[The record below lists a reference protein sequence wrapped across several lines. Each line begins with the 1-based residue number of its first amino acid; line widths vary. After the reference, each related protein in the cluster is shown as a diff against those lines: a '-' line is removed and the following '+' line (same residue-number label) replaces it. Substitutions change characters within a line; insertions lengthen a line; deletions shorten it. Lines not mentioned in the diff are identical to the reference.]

1 MEKRHNPVQSS
12 GERASQDW
20 VAVGKVTR
28 PHGLKGEMK
37 FRPFTKDEDIL
48 KDIGLVKLG
57 RDENAGQE
65 LQVENLRGHYSKRI
79 VKFKGFNSIESV
91 QELSGD
97 SLYIRREDFKA
108 LPEGEYYWFEIEGLN
123 VYDEEGGYYGQVVEI
138 MKTGSN
144 DVYVVQDA
152 DKEILLPMIDS
163 VVKVIDLEQ
172 GKLIFKNVEGLIE
185 GTPV

>member
-1 MEKRHNPVQSS
+1 MENRNTPVQSS
-12 GERASQDW
+12 SELGPLDW
-20 VAVGKVTR
+20 IIVGKVTR

-37 FRPFTKDEDIL
+37 FRPFITDEDIL
-48 KDIGLVKLG
+48 KGICHVKLG
-57 RDENAGQE
+57 RDENSCQE
-65 LQVENLRGHYSKRI
+65 FQVENLRGHYSKRI
-79 VKFKGFNSIESV
+79 VKFQGLNSIESV
-91 QELSGD
+91 QDLSGD

-144 DVYVVQDA
+144 DVYVVQD
-152 DKEILLPMIDS
+152 DNKEILLPMIDS

-172 GKLIFKNVEGLIE
+172 GKLVFKNIEGLIE
-185 GTPV
+185 DTPV

>member
-1 MEKRHNPVQSS
+1 MENRHTPVQSS
-12 GERASQDW
+12 SELSSLDW

-37 FRPFTKDEDIL
+37 FRPFITDEDIL

-57 RDENAGQE
+57 REEKPGQE

-79 VKFKGFNSIESV
+79 VKFKGLNSIESV
-91 QELSGD
+91 QELAGD
-97 SLYIRREDFKA
+97 SVYIKREDFQA

-138 MKTGSN
+138 IKTGSN
-144 DVYVVQDA
+144 DVYVVQDGK
-152 DKEILLPMIDS
+152 KEILLPMIDS
-163 VVKVIDLEQ
+163 VVKVIHLEQ
-172 GKLIFKNVEGLIE
+172 GKLVFKNIEGLIE
-185 GTPV
+185 DTPV